1 MATVDLE
8 FAEQLAH
15 FGVDTASECFHCGT
29 CAAICP
35 LVYEH
40 FPRKIEKSSA
50 SLNWVPRM

>member
-40 FPRKIEKSSA
+40 FPRKI
-50 SLNWVPRM
+50 PRM